1 MNRVRILSR
10 NGIFVRSTSSAIRSR
25 FYIIDNI
32 FPTVGLSSLTKL
44 MTTASSYEAKLASLG
59 KAIIWPDISEL
70 SFVGYM
76 VALMLDSSLTSKQSP
91 TRISLIPLLTSNFFI
106 SDAIFSTILAKPA
119 RPIAIAS
126 YSYLIFELFILSLP
140 R

>member
-1 MNRVRILSR
+1 MAS
-10 NGIFVRSTSSAIRSR
+10 SSAKTHRPSDLV
-25 FYIIDNI
+25 FTEFDNI
-32 FPTVGLSSLTKL
+32 LPTARLSSLTRL
-44 MTTASSYEAKLASLG
+44 MTTVANYEAKLASLG
-59 KAIIWPDISEL
+59 KATIWPDISKL

-76 VALMLDSSLTSKQSP
+76 VALMLDSSLTSNQSP

-106 SDAIFSTILAKPA
+106 SDAMFSTILAKPA

>member
-1 MNRVRILSR
+1 MAS
-10 NGIFVRSTSSAIRSR
+10 SSAKTHRPSDLV
-25 FYIIDNI
+25 FTEFDNI
-32 FPTVGLSSLTKL
+32 LPTARLSSLTRL
-44 MTTASSYEAKLASLG
+44 VTTVSSYEASLG
-59 KAIIWPDISEL
+59 KATIWPDISEL

-76 VALMLDSSLTSKQSP
+76 VELMLDSSLTSKQSP
-91 TRISLIPLLTSNFFI
+91 TRIFLIALLTSNFFI
-106 SDAIFSTILAKPA
+106 SDPMFSTILAKPA